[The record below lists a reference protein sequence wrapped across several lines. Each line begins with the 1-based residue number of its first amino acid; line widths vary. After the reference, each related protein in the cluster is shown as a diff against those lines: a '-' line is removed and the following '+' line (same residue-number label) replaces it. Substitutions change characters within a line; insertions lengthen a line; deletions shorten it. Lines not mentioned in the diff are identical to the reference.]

1 MFIYMSKVREIFL
14 KGFYSLF
21 FMRDPREIKFIFVY
35 FYTMHLE
42 NIMFPLVPL
51 LYLLYL
57 LPESL

>member
-1 MFIYMSKVREIFL
+1 MYDFCMLITIISSET
-14 KGFYSLF
+14 SLLC
-21 FMRDPREIKFIFVY
+21 RSRRGPREIKFIFVY
-35 FYTMHLE
+35 FDTMYVE